1 MANELTEDIVE
12 IQRRKDKNLL
22 NLRREKK
29 VRWFKGQFTLPKEEL
44 SMISSRE

>member
-29 VRWFKGQFTLPKEEL
+29 GPL
-44 SMISSRE
+44 I

>member
-29 VRWFKGQFTLPKEEL
+29 VR
-44 SMISSRE
+44 